1 MSVGIQAAEQTVR
14 LAVHARGEIKRVGR
28 PSIVE
33 VAAERDGPQPV
44 DENRLPLGVAH
55 LAKKLA
61 AVRIEGVD
69 MTVAEISDP
78 QGTAPVHRNQS
89 ALAPRPRAN

>member
-28 PSIVE
+28 PSIVV
-33 VAAERDGPQPV
+33 VAAEMMVHSPSMRIA
-44 DENRLPLGVAH
+44 LPLGLAH

-61 AVRIEGVD
+61 ALRIEDVGF
-69 MTVAEISDP
+69 ARFRS
-78 QGTAPVHRNQS
+78 
-89 ALAPRPRAN
+89 